1 MNCKAIKQIKK
12 QTKMINKLILILM
25 MSMPFM
31 AMAGDKEVT
40 FKSSINCDM
49 CKEKIEKDLPYT
61 KGVKKVTVNVEKKEI
76 KVVYNDEKT
85 TETKLKTAI
94 SKIGYDADDVLANQK
109 AHDRL
114 AKCCQKSQTCTH

>member
-1 MNCKAIKQIKK
+1 MVKNMKSLIFILA
-12 QTKMINKLILILM
+12 MILPYL
-25 MSMPFM
+25 S
-31 AMAGDKEVT
+31 MAGDKEVT

-76 KVVYNDEKT
+76 QVVYNDEKT
-85 TETKLKTAI
+85 TEAKLKTAI

>member
-1 MNCKAIKQIKK
+1 MKNMKS
-12 QTKMINKLILILM
+12 LILIFAM
-25 MSMPFM
+25 VIPMIT
-31 AMAGDKEVT
+31 MAGDKEVT
-40 FKSSINCDM
+40 FKSSINCNM
-49 CKEKIEKDLPYT
+49 CKTKIEKDLSYT

-76 KVVYNDEKT
+76 NVVYNEEKT

-94 SKIGYDADDVLANQK
+94 SKIGYDADEVIADKK